1 MNTKKSFVLYNDLYK
16 QFSLLSMEERGAL
29 ITAIFEYAVNGQVFT
44 DLTPM
49 AQMAFSFIQ
58 DALDRDRAAYEA
70 TCRKNRENGKKGG
83 RPKTATLTQKTEGL
97 PIQSKKADN
106 DNDND
111 IDNDIDIDIDT
122 GIEKDCG
129 AVPKESEQSQG
140 FSEPVAPLPTLSE
153 PVAPLPTLSEPVA
166 PLPTLSE
173 QEKTALQ
180 KEGIPEDYALPRLER
195 ARAFAA
201 RRGRQVT
208 AVLSEWWKKDRSHT
222 RDRPFS
228 FIQNTATSSVE
239 KSYDVDDFF
248 EAALARSY
256 ATLEE
261 EAYSFS

>member
-16 QFSLLSMEERGAL
+16 QFSLLPMEERGAL

-83 RPKTATLTQKTEGL
+83 RPKTATLAQKTEGL

-111 IDNDIDIDIDT
+111 IDNDIDIDIDNDIDT

-129 AVPKESEQSQG
+129 AVPKESEQSPW
-140 FSEPVAPLPTLSE
+140 FSEPEAPPAW
-153 PVAPLPTLSEPVA
+153 PSEPVA

-173 QEKTALQ
+173 QEKTTLR
-180 KEGIPEDYALPRLER
+180 KEGISEDYALPRLER

-201 RRGRQVT
+201 QRGRQVT
-208 AVLSEWWKKDRSHT
+208 AVLSEWWKKDRPHA
-222 RDRPFS
+222 RERPFS

-256 ATLEE
+256 ATSD
-261 EAYSFS
+261 AVD